1 MARETHGKMRCQ
13 IDAQGNWN
21 AHVSVAFVPAGVIH
35 ASFFLPSQLG
45 GRGAFVTTI
54 GRFC

>member
-21 AHVSVAFVPAGVIH
+21 AYVSVAFVPAGVIH
-35 ASFFLPSQLG
+35 ASFFLPSQLA
-45 GRGAFVTTI
+45 GRGAFVNTI